1 MGATEK
7 TPRFAETSKAVLVLG
22 LMLMLVLVLV
32 LMLMLVLVLSTPW
45 VAARGACNQV
55 ATMETPARS
64 TLCRNRQFPN
74 IP

>member
-22 LMLMLVLVLV
+22 LMLVLVLV